1 MPLSEAALDVLAG
14 VKRIRGERRL
24 IFTTTGGTPVCGY
37 DRAIKRLR
45 ARVEAVAAE
54 ERGEAVEIP
63 PWGFHDLRRTAAT
76 GMARL
81 GFPVQVVEAVLNHAS
96 GSVSGVAAIYNR
108 HDYADEKRAALEAW
122 ARFVLDLTGARPAG
136 NVVELA
142 RA

>member
-1 MPLSEAALDVLAG
+1 M
-14 VKRIRGERRL
+14 KRIRGARGL
-24 IFTTTGGTPVCGY
+24 IFTTTGDTPVSGY

-54 ERGEAVEIP
+54 ERGEAVEIA

-108 HDYADEKRAALEAW
+108 HDYAAEKRAA
-122 ARFVLDLTGARPAG
+122 
-136 NVVELA
+136 
-142 RA
+142 